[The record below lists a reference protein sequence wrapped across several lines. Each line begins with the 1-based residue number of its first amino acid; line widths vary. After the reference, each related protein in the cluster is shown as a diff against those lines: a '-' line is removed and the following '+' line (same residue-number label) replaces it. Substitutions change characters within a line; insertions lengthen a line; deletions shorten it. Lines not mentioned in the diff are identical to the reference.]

1 MIDETKEAKKYKEKQ
16 EDRRYVW
23 HYNLNHAPTYAR
35 AYFKRELEQA
45 DKIFARR
52 EADGEDVT
60 KYTKLDHIRELIMFT
75 AEQLDLYGY
84 DMFKMRFND

>member
-1 MIDETKEAKKYKEKQ
+1 MTHEEIEAKRYKEKQ
-16 EDRRYVW
+16 ENRQYVW
-23 HYNLNHAPTYAR
+23 HYNLDHAPTYAR
-35 AYFKRELEQA
+35 AYFKRELEHA

-52 EADGEDVT
+52 EANGEDIT

>member
-16 EDRRYVW
+16 ENRQYVW
-23 HYNLNHAPTYAR
+23 NYNLDHAPTYAR
-35 AYFKRELEQA
+35 AYFKRELEHA

>member
-1 MIDETKEAKKYKEKQ
+1 MTHEEIEAKKYKEKQ

-35 AYFKRELEQA
+35 AYFKRELEHA

-52 EADGEDVT
+52 EANGEDVT

>member
-35 AYFKRELEQA
+35 AYFKRELEHA
-45 DKIFARR
+45 DKIYYLN
-52 EADGEDVT
+52 DGVISEEILT
-60 KYTKLDHIRELIMFT
+60 KESL
-75 AEQLDLYGY
+75 
-84 DMFKMRFND
+84 

>member
-1 MIDETKEAKKYKEKQ
+1 MTHEEIEAKKYKER
-16 EDRRYVW
+16 EERRQYIW
-23 HYNLNHAPTYAR
+23 NYNFDHAPTYAR
-35 AYFKRELEQA
+35 AYFKRELEYA
-45 DKIFARR
+45 DKLFAQR
-52 EADGEDVT
+52 EADGEDIS